1 MGRSLAS
8 QGLYNQVIDGC
19 IVVSVESGKYLN
31 KQLMLHCS
39 SSGFWTFA
47 TYIAP
52 YIPFYNSAQSQG
64 DAVIVSRSYT
74 TCTLFYIILCKVFD
88 SELREVSAPQP
99 NKSKPPLQ
107 VLAVAKGN
115 SEKIKV

>member
-1 MGRSLAS
+1 VGRSLAS

-47 TYIAP
+47 PYIAP

-64 DAVIVSRSYT
+64 HDSNRVPQLYNVY
-74 TCTLFYIILCKVFD
+74 FILHY
-88 SELREVSAPQP
+88 SM
-99 NKSKPPLQ
+99 
-107 VLAVAKGN
+107 
-115 SEKIKV
+115 